1 MKKAAKTRQFIIEQT
16 APIFNK
22 KGFAGTSLSDLT
34 QATGLTKGS
43 IYGNFKNK
51 DEVAIAAFEHN
62 IGKIEN
68 LLRQLMAE
76 APSPLDKLKAYVAF
90 YRSPDFMPAYRLGCP
105 IVNAAPEADDTHP
118 LLKEKVNQTIL
129 RWDKN
134 IQTLIRKGIEAG
146 QIKED
151 TEAAVFSARMIALIE
166 GGSLISKSTGD
177 WRFLEEALK
186 QLEGSISAISQ

>member
-34 QATGLTKGS
+34 LATGLTKGS

-62 IGKIEN
+62 IGKIES

-76 APSPLDKLKAYVAF
+76 APSPLEKLKAYVAF
-90 YRSPDFMPAYRLGCP
+90 YRSPELFPVFKLGCP

-118 LLKEKVNQTIL
+118 LLQEKVNQTIL
-129 RWDKN
+129 RWDTN

-146 QIKED
+146 QIKKD
-151 TEAAVFSARMIALIE
+151 TEASAFSARMIALIE

-177 WRFLEEALK
+177 WRFLEEALQ
-186 QLEGSISAISQ
+186 QLEDSISAISQ